1 MYTCKYKDEY
11 VALGRAVPT
20 LKFFDSALYKSLREG
35 KKKRRKLVG
44 IIKPY

>member
-1 MYTCKYKDEY
+1 MYKCKYKDEY

-20 LKFFDSALYKSLREG
+20 LKFFNSALYKSLREG